1 MKKLRKLRKSLS
13 ILLSLAMVVGLL
25 PGVGTMQ
32 VSAEETSTTASVKF
46 SALDGAPEG
55 NYSEQWGDERYPM
68 LLDGTATTKW
78 CCSFE
83 DGSAYVIF
91 KASQPIYVN
100 GYSVWTANDSG
111 DENGERNPVAWTL
124 SACNDYDETNKT
136 GGNWVTIHEVTGNG
150 SEDAL
155 PAENLAEKKYS
166 FTQTT
171 DCYRYFKLNITSIS
185 SGNTMQLG
193 DFALSYTAL
202 TCDEH
207 QWVVTNT
214 IEPTCTKGGY
224 TEETCSTCDQVRQS
238 NPKDALGHDFVGEQ
252 CTRCGEIMAAAQTPS
267 ITAYATAEQLKDAN
281 NFTLHTENGSGV
293 AQKVNFGTN
302 GTSAQT
308 WYIAGYEDGTK
319 SLVMMCDPEKPFAT
333 DKVFRADKDNITSGI
348 QGTYTDTA
356 PTEVYANHYGCSVL
370 RAYLTADALNNF
382 SESEKTLMKNAT
394 VYTND
399 TKNGV
404 TYYTEDKLY
413 AAHGN
418 YNDNYITVGTN
429 VADNLN
435 NGIKIGLSSSNGPKD
450 SPYTVEHTYTL
461 GEYAVAYEMWLRTP
475 YGGSTYNDTA
485 LYAIT
490 GDHYGEFVNR
500 GSIIDNKC
508 IIPAFHLNMSSVL
521 FASGAPAGTSDA
533 SLSDAITFRYNGTD
547 KVTSTAVYEAN
558 GVKVTKGGDN
568 EYLYIQWKE
577 DGTDKVYSKQITSD
591 MNISRGSLGVDS
603 FENCK
608 IWIEKVEDNIAY
620 AVEATIGHN
629 FPAEFDSNG
638 FKICSWCG
646 AEAYEPAVYNA
657 SQNCYEISNA
667 GQLYWFAGLVNGDAS
682 VCTDDVTQNKSANA
696 VLMKSITV
704 NEGVL
709 KSDGILVDDVSG
721 FTSWTPIGNYEVN
734 NVSYEGTFD
743 GQGFTI
749 SGLYCVAGN
758 EQVGFVGNSSGTIKN
773 LGITD
778 SYFKGKGSVGAV
790 CGYNFSGTIINC
802 YSECYIDAAGNNAG
816 GVCGTNDN
824 SSTITNC
831 YNIGSVTASSY
842 AHSICGQDNNG
853 GGNITNCFFL
863 DTKPSDGY
871 ATGKSEDEFN
881 SGEVTYLLSQ
891 GKDGEVWGQKL
902 GENGDAYPVLKKTG
916 DEGNTVYRNETYN
929 GCEVNKGEPVYSY
942 SNTQEDPV
950 YGGHSYNKSGDG
962 TYHECTVCKEKI
974 FHSNVATFTADNTV
988 HSITANCSECG
999 DLGTITLAEPAGDL
1013 SYTGEAKAATV
1024 TGAIS
1029 GITTP
1034 DLTYVKSDGTDLGTT
1049 APTSVGIYT
1058 ASITLGTGDGA
1069 KTVSVTYEI
1078 TKAAASVGTA
1088 PSAKPDLTYNGNAQ
1102 ALVTEG
1108 SATAGTGTLQYS
1120 TSKNGA
1126 YSTDIPTG
1134 TDAKQYSVWYKVVGG
1149 TNYADTEPVEI
1160 QVTIAPLNI
1169 TDKNPTITLGTALTY
1184 TGAEQT
1190 QTVSGVTCDGLP
1202 VTYTVSGDK
1211 GTNAGGYTLTVTGT
1225 GNFTG
1230 TATKDFSIGKKSL
1243 TGTSQ
1248 TLLVKKNQAKVVTY
1262 DLSKLLPEGVTGT
1275 TDYAVGMVTNEKGVL
1290 SAAPTDTD
1298 ITDGKLTLHVASVE
1312 SADQTAAVQITFT
1325 NSNYDISAA
1334 TLTVKT
1340 TDKTPVSLS
1349 GVTCGSRVYNG
1360 TAYAYT
1366 GTPVWKSA
1374 EGEAATGETTVT
1386 YYEVKNLD
1394 ENITVYIPLQA
1405 APTDAGSYRAEFT
1418 ITSDDYVGTASYS
1431 FEITKAVITVAA
1443 KNKSIYVGDAVP
1455 DLTIPMVG
1463 TDYTVTGLCGTDA
1476 LGGTAAMS
1484 YAQKPDNT
1492 KTGTYEILISGLTAP
1507 EGDNYM
1513 ITYTNGTL
1521 TITTK
1526 PSSGDS
1532 TGGDSSS
1539 GGSSGGGSS
1548 SGGSSGGG
1556 STGGG
1561 SSSGGSSNGGSSSGG
1576 TSSGGS
1582 SSGGSSSGAAGEAA
1596 DKPADSGNTTTTTNK
1611 DGSTTTT
1618 TTETDANGNTVTT
1631 TTTVATDGST
1641 TEKVQEAKTNAAGKE
1656 VELTTTTK
1664 TDAGGNVTGVT
1675 EKSVINH
1682 IEKNTTATVTVKTD
1696 GNVTS
1701 AKASITKTS
1710 DSSKVS
1716 LSGKVLDQITEAAGA
1731 DTKVRVT
1738 MTVKDSKGNTKYK
1751 VQADADEIVSGE
1763 KLYIYKLDTKTGKY
1777 TMVDA
1782 KEYKVTKAGTVTIN
1796 MTKKATYELVTVQE
1810 SKAITKEILA
1820 TVKPAKNSTSLSKDK
1835 KTTFKLSAKLD
1846 MDNVKSVTY
1855 TTSKKSIAAISKKG
1869 TITAVKAGTATV
1881 KATITLKNGT
1891 KKTVK
1896 MTIKVN

>member
-1 MKKLRKLRKSLS
+1 M
-13 ILLSLAMVVGLL
+13 LLTAAMVVGLM
-25 PGVGTMQ
+25 PGVGTMK
-32 VSAEETSTTASVKF
+32 VSAETTETPATA
-46 SALDGAPEG
+46 D
-55 NYSEQWGDERYPM
+55 
-68 LLDGTATTKW
+68 
-78 CCSFE
+78 
-83 DGSAYVIF
+83 
-91 KASQPIYVN
+91 
-100 GYSVWTANDSG
+100 
-111 DENGERNPVAWTL
+111 
-124 SACNDYDETNKT
+124 
-136 GGNWVTIHEVTGNG
+136 
-150 SEDAL
+150 
-155 PAENLAEKKYS
+155 
-166 FTQTT
+166 
-171 DCYRYFKLNITSIS
+171 
-185 SGNTMQLG
+185 
-193 DFALSYTAL
+193 
-202 TCDEH
+202 
-207 QWVVTNT
+207 
-214 IEPTCTKGGY
+214 
-224 TEETCSTCDQVRQS
+224 
-238 NPKDALGHDFVGEQ
+238 
-252 CTRCGEIMAAAQTPS
+252 TPS

-281 NFTLHTENGSGV
+281 NFTLCTDYGNGV

-302 GTSAQT
+302 GSSAQT
-308 WYIAGYEDGTK
+308 WYIAGYDEGTK
-319 SLVMMCDPEKPFAT
+319 SLVMMCDPKRPLTSMPFLAEGKYYYGE
-333 DKVFRADKDNITSGI
+333 DGKCYNNSCEGDRK
-348 QGTYTDTA
+348 
-356 PTEVYANHYGCSVL
+356 YANNYGASDL
-370 RAYLTADALNNF
+370 RAYLTGDALNNF
-382 SESEKTLMKNAT
+382 TSAEQDLMVNFRYFYDAGNPADNLASF
-394 VYTND
+394 YELN
-399 TKNGV
+399 
-404 TYYTEDKLY
+404 DKLY
-413 AAHGN
+413 AAANGKVNMFGQADIKVGLNDSITVATGDNASPNSPYVNDPSFWRRTGFTDTEYVYVNGGMETSVWGN
-418 YNDNYITVGTN
+418 YPV
-429 VADNLN
+429 V
-435 NGIKIGLSSSNGPKD
+435 
-450 SPYTVEHTYTL
+450 
-461 GEYAVAYEMWLRTP
+461 
-475 YGGSTYNDTA
+475 
-485 LYAIT
+485 
-490 GDHYGEFVNR
+490 
-500 GSIIDNKC
+500 
-508 IIPAFHLNMSSVL
+508 PAFHLNMSSVL

-533 SLSDAITFRYNGTD
+533 SLSDAMTFRYNGTD

-577 DGTDKVYSKQITSD
+577 NDTDKVYSKQITSD
-591 MNISRGSLGVDS
+591 MDISRESFGVDS

-608 IWIEKVEDNIAY
+608 IWIEKVEDNISY

-638 FKICSWCG
+638 FKTCSWCG

-657 SQNCYEISNA
+657 SQTCYEISNA

-682 VCTDDVTQNKSANA
+682 VCTGDVTQNKSANA

-709 KSDGILVDDVSG
+709 KSDGTLVDGVSG
-721 FTSWTPIGNYEVN
+721 FTSWTPIGNYGVN
-734 NVSYEGTFD
+734 SVSYTGTFD

-749 SGLYCVAGN
+749 SGLYCVAEN
-758 EQVGFVGNSSGTIKN
+758 TDVGFVGNSSGTIKN
-773 LGITD
+773 LGITN
-778 SYFKGKGSVGAV
+778 SYFKGKESVGAV
-790 CGYNFSGTIINC
+790 CGKNVTGIIVNCFSA
-802 YSECYIDAAGNNAG
+802 SYIDATDNSAG
-816 GVCGTNDN
+816 GVCGTNQN
-824 SSTITNC
+824 SGTIINC
-831 YNIGSVTASSY
+831 YNIGSVTASSDD
-842 AHSICGQDNNG
+842 HSICGKNNNG
-853 GGNITNCFFL
+853 GDTITNCFFL
-863 DTKPSDGY
+863 DTKPSDDY
-871 ATGKSEDEFN
+871 ATGKSEELFN
-881 SGEVTYLLSQ
+881 SGEVAYLLSQ
-891 GKDGEVWGQKL
+891 GIDGAVWGQKL

-916 DEGNTVYRNETYN
+916 DEGNTVYRNETYAS
-929 GCEVNKGEPVYSY
+929 CEVNKGEPVYSY
-942 SNTQEDPV
+942 SNTREDPV
-950 YGGHSYNKSGDG
+950 YGGHSYKKSGDG
-962 TYHECTVCKEKI
+962 TYHECTVCEEKI
-974 FHSNVATFTADNTV
+974 YHSNVAIFTADDTA

-1034 DLTYVKSDGTDLGTT
+1034 DITYVKSDGTDLGTT

-1088 PSAKPDLTYNGNAQ
+1088 PSAKPGLTYNGNAQ

-1243 TGTSQ
+1243 TGTGQ
-1248 TLLVKKNQAKVVTY
+1248 TLLVKKNQAKDVTY

-1275 TDYAVGMVTNEKGVL
+1275 TAYAVGTVTNEKGVL
-1290 SAAPTDTD
+1290 SAAPTAGD
-1298 ITDGKLTLHVASVE
+1298 IADGKLTLHVASVE
-1312 SADQTAAVQITFT
+1312 SADQIATVQITFT

-1349 GVTCGSRVYNG
+1349 SVTCGSRVYNG

-1366 GTPVWKSA
+1366 GTPVWKTA

-1394 ENITVYIPLQA
+1394 ENITVYIPLKA

-1443 KNKSIYVGDAVP
+1443 KNKSIYVGDAIP
-1455 DLTIPMVG
+1455 DLTTPMVG

-1507 EGDNYM
+1507 EGDNYT

-1539 GGSSGGGSS
+1539 GGSSGGGS
-1548 SGGSSGGG
+1548 
-1556 STGGG
+1556 TGGG
-1561 SSSGGSSNGGSSSGG
+1561 SSSGGSSSGGSSSGG

-1618 TTETDANGNTVTT
+1618 TTETDANGNNITT

-1656 VELTTTTK
+1656 VEVTTTTK
-1664 TDAGGNVTGVT
+1664 TDADGNVTGVT

-1716 LSGKVLDQITEAAGA
+1716 LSGKVLDQITEAAGV

-1855 TTSKKSIAAISKKG
+1855 TTSKKSIAAINKKG
-1869 TITAVKAGTATV
+1869 TITAAKAGTATV